1 MITQQEHLFD
11 TKGLEMNKETPKQ
24 TKTIK
29 HKIVSHGAKTF
40 EPTLILY
47 RNTLAFIVNI
57 ITIGGFKL

>member
-1 MITQQEHLFD
+1 
-11 TKGLEMNKETPKQ
+11 MNKETPKQ

-29 HKIVSHGAKTF
+29 HKIFSHGAKTF

-47 RNTLAFIVNI
+47 RNTLAFIVNV